1 MRYTLFS
8 KEDNAVLS
16 SKVMEEIVKIDKGFS
31 FSSLIKKE
39 E

>member
-1 MRYTLFS
+1 MRYTVFS
-8 KEDNAVLS
+8 KDDPAALS
-16 SKVMEEIVKIDKGFS
+16 SKVMEEIGKIDKGFS